1 MVNLE
6 WIKRIVKEDE
16 YLKMGKNRKEI
27 GKIIKQMVLEFI
39 KVKMSL
45 MKENGKMIDKKE
57 LELKVGKME
66 LHILENL
73 KMDKNVEKENLK
85 MLMEVIIL
93 EVF

>member
-1 MVNLE
+1 M
-6 WIKRIVKEDE
+6 
-16 YLKMGKNRKEI
+16 KEI